1 MIEIVRA
8 GMLTTIQDLGRPG
21 YQNLGVV
28 VGGAADSFA
37 ARVANFLVGNP
48 ENSALLEMAF
58 AGPTLHLETD
68 AVIAWCGAD
77 FDARCQGKP
86 LLKNRPIHLP
96 AGSVLDFG
104 GAKRGAM
111 AWLAIAGGIDVPE
124 VLGSRSTDLSG
135 KFGGFEGRKLAAGD
149 RLALGRTSERK
160 SSLQTAASWSLIPE
174 RLVAVGGP
182 GVVRVLRGPEWEWFS
197 PKARETFFQSVFE
210 ITKEGNRMGTRL
222 AGPSLPLAEPREM
235 ISAAVDHGVIQVPPS
250 GRPIV
255 LGIDRQTI
263 GGYPRIGVV
272 ATVDLGK
279 LAQFRPG
286 DTVRFHEI
294 QTHEAHELLIRRE
307 RDFSIARACLS
318 FSP

>member
-58 AGPTLHLETD
+58 AGPTLRLETD

-77 FDARCQGKP
+77 FDARCQGAL

-96 AGSVLDFG
+96 AGSILDFG
-104 GAKRGAM
+104 GTKSGAM

-135 KFGGFEGRKLAAGD
+135 KFGGFDGRRLSAGD
-149 RLALGRTSERK
+149 RLAIGRTQGRK
-160 SSLQTAASWSLIPE
+160 PSPQTAASWSLIPE
-174 RLVAVGGP
+174 RLVAVCGP

-222 AGPSLPLAEPREM
+222 SGPALPLAEPREM

-263 GGYPRIGVV
+263 GGYPRIGIV

-294 QTHEAHELLIRRE
+294 QTHEAHELLLRRE
-307 RDFSIARACLS
+307 RDFAIARACLS